1 MAGQGQR
8 WLPDAV
14 LWTPAGV
21 AVTATRYNGTI
32 HDFGLLNPLAHISGA
47 HSAMLQAG
55 AELKKH
61 LQ

>member
-8 WLPDAV
+8 WLPDAMH
-14 LWTPAGV
+14 WTPAGV
-21 AVTATRYNGTI
+21 TATRCNGTI

-47 HSAMLQAG
+47 DSAMLQAG